1 MASRRKVRRWVL
13 WYSLVEAVVIL
24 CALVGWFWFQRQL
37 MPVGR
42 GAARTVWI
50 VRGADITAVARQ
62 LREMRLIRHADAFR
76 WYARWRGDTERI
88 KAGRYRLS
96 PTMTV
101 GQILDRI
108 TSGKQDTE
116 GLVVIPEGFTVRRIA
131 ERLAARGILKDA
143 DAFLR
148 IAGGGGRLDGRLA
161 LPFPVPETG
170 LEGYLFPS
178 SYDFEPGMKA
188 ERVAQIMVNQFEEQ
202 FRKPFAD
209 EIKRRGRPLHEIV
222 TIASM
227 IEREAEIDK
236 DRPLIAGVIE
246 NRLRKG
252 MRLQIDATVLYAL
265 GHHKNRVLFRDL
277 RVDSPYNTYRHT
289 GLPPGPIAS
298 PGLPSLMAALRPATH
313 DYLFYVAAEDGSHV
327 FARTEAEHNR
337 EVARYRA
344 RQRSGGN

>member
-1 MASRRKVRRWVL
+1 MASRRRIRRWVI
-13 WYSLVEAVVIL
+13 WYALVEALVIVAGL
-24 CALVGWFWFQRQL
+24 IAWFWFQKQL
-37 MPVGR
+37 TPVGQ
-42 GAARTVWI
+42 GPARVVWI
-50 VRGADITAVARQ
+50 ARGSEIRGVSRR
-62 LREMRLIRHADAFR
+62 LRAMGLIRHADAFR

-96 PTMTV
+96 PTMTA
-101 GQILDRI
+101 GQILDRL

-116 GLVVIPEGFTVRRIA
+116 GLVVIPEGFTLRRIA
-131 ERLAARGILKDA
+131 ERLVARGILRDGK
-143 DAFLR
+143 AFLDLARNPQGR
-148 IAGGGGRLDGRLA
+148 IRTGFAA
-161 LPFPVPETG
+161 PASG

-178 SYDFEPGMKA
+178 SYDIEPGTKP
-188 ERVAQIMVNQFEEQ
+188 ERIIQMMVDQFEEQ
-202 FRKPFAD
+202 FARPYAD
-209 EIKRRGRPLHEIV
+209 EIARRGRNLHEIV

-227 IEREAEIDK
+227 IEREAEVEK

-265 GHHKNRVLFRDL
+265 GQHKSRVLYRDL
-277 RVDSPYNTYRHT
+277 QVASPYNTYRNA

-298 PGLPSLMAALRPATH
+298 PGLPSLLAALRPATH
-313 DYLFYVAAEDGSHV
+313 DYLFYVALGDGSHV
-327 FARTEAEHNR
+327 FTRTEAEHNR